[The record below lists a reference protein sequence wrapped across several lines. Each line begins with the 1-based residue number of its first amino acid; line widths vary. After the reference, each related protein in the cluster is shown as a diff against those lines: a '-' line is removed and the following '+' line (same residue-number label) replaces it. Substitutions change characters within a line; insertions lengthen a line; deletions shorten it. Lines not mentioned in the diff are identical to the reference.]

1 LRGDTIWFK
10 EEREASMGRMW
21 MIALAMLGIATAGA
35 QQAPDYSKAEIKSEK
50 LTDNLYMLSSTGVI
64 AGNVAVLVG
73 ANGVLLVDDQFTPL
87 VPKITEAVA
96 AVSNAPVRFVLN
108 THWHDDHTGGNAP
121 LGKAGAVIIAHDN
134 TLKRVSTDQFIDLF
148 NAKTPAKP
156 PEAWPLVT
164 FADSVS
170 LHLNGEDIEAVHVA
184 NAHTDSDIIVYFK
197 KANVVHTGDVFLGPA
212 YPFIDTSSGGSLD
225 GVIAAAATVLA
236 RIDDNTRI
244 IPGHAGLQK
253 KANLAAWRGMLITVR
268 SRVSEAIRAGKAQE
282 QVVAANVTRDFDA
295 TYGQGFITP
304 AVFVQ
309 RAYVDLK
316 RTVK

>member
-1 LRGDTIWFK
+1 
-10 EEREASMGRMW
+10 MGRTW
-21 MIALAMLGIATAGA
+21 TSVLAMLCIATAGA
-35 QQAPDYSKAEIKSEK
+35 QQAPDYGKAEIKSEK

-87 VPKITEAVA
+87 VPKITQAIA
-96 AVSNAPVRFVLN
+96 AVSSAPVRFVLN
-108 THWHDDHTGGNAP
+108 THWHDDHTGGNEP

-134 TLKRVSTDQFIDLF
+134 TLKRVSTDQFIALF
-148 NAKTPAKP
+148 NTKTPAKP
-156 PEAWPLVT
+156 PQAWPLVT

-197 KANVVHTGDVFLGPA
+197 KANVAHTGDVFPGPA

-225 GVIAAAATVLA
+225 GVIAAAATILS
-236 RIDDNTRI
+236 RIDDNVRI
-244 IPGHAGLQK
+244 IPGHADMQK
-253 KANLAAWRGMLITVR
+253 KADLAAWRGMLITVR
-268 SRVSEAIRAGKAQE
+268 SRVSEAIRAGNTQE
-282 QVVAANVTRDFDA
+282 QVVAAGVTKEFDA
-295 TYGQGFITP
+295 KYGKGFIDPT
-304 AVFVQ
+304 VFVQ

>member
-1 LRGDTIWFK
+1 MRRTLT
-10 EEREASMGRMW
+10 
-21 MIALAMLGIATAGA
+21 IALAMLCIATAGA
-35 QQAPDYSKAEIKSEK
+35 QPAPDYSKAEVKSEK
-50 LTDNLYMLSSTGVI
+50 LTDNLYMLTSSGVI
-64 AGNVAVLVG
+64 AGNVALLVG
-73 ANGVLLVDDQFTPL
+73 PNGALLVDDQFTPL
-87 VPKITEAVA
+87 VPKITAAVA
-96 AVSNAPVRFVLN
+96 AVTNAPVRFVLN

-134 TLKRVSTDQFIDLF
+134 TFKRVSTEQFIDLF
-148 NAKTPAKP
+148 NARIPAKP

-184 NAHTDSDIIVYFK
+184 NAHTDSDAIVYFK

-212 YPFIDTSSGGSLD
+212 YPFIDTGSGGSID

-244 IPGHAGLQK
+244 IPGHAPMQK
-253 KANLAAWRGMLITVR
+253 KQELAAWRGMLITVR
-268 SRVSEAIRAGKAQE
+268 GRVAEAIRAGQTQE
-282 QVVAANVTRDFDA
+282 QVVAAGVSKEFDA
-295 TYGQGFITP
+295 KYGKGFITP
-304 AVFVQ
+304 TVFVQ